1 MGEHDLF
8 QKIGFIGLG
17 LIGGSIAKKI
27 HTLYPDVTIIAT
39 AGHQETITEAYGEH
53 LISNQNL
60 CEIKDFY
67 DCVYIF
73 LCTPVKRNIEYLRQ
87 LKGNIK
93 NGCII
98 TDVGSVKTDIHEEVT
113 ALAMEDCFI
122 GGHPMAGSEK
132 TGLKNANEYLLE
144 NAYYIL
150 TPTTKTSPERLEEF
164 RSLVTQ
170 LGAVALVL
178 DYHLEDGKEY
188 LMGRLCGKGQDDLP
202 HIIAYSLVNLVKKS
216 DDADETM
223 KTIAAGGFKDL
234 TRIASS
240 SPVMWQ
246 NICQSNSEQIVRL
259 IDAYEEMLEKTKHD
273 ILSSDADALLQDFQ
287 SAKDYRDSI
296 AITNK
301 GPIKEIYELYL
312 DLLDE
317 AGGIATVATILAS
330 NHLSIKNIGIIHNR
344 EFEDG
349 VLRLEMYDRI
359 SLDAAVQLLRKHHY
373 TIYER

>member
-1 MGEHDLF
+1 MVIFLMSF

-27 HTLYPDVTIIAT
+27 HTLYPEVTIIAT
-39 AGHQETITEAYGEH
+39 AGHQSTITEAYEEH
-53 LISNQNL
+53 LISNKAL
-60 CEIKDFY
+60 CEIGDFY
-67 DCVYIF
+67 DCDYIF
-73 LCTPVKRNIEYLRQ
+73 LCTPVQKNIEYLRQ
-87 LKGNIK
+87 LKGHVK
-93 NGCII
+93 DGCII
-98 TDVGSVKTDIHEEVT
+98 TDVGSVKTDIHEEVI
-113 ALAMEDCFI
+113 ALSMEDCFI

-150 TPTTKTSPERLEEF
+150 TPTSKTAPEQLEAF
-164 RSLVTQ
+164 RSLVTE

-178 DYHLEDGKEY
+178 DYHLHDY
-188 LMGRLCGKGQDDLP
+188 ATAAISHLP
-202 HIIAYSLVNLVKKS
+202 HIIAYSLVNLVKRS
-216 DDADETM
+216 DDENETM

-259 IDAYEEMLEKTKHD
+259 IDAYEETLEKTKHD
-273 ILSSDADALLQDFQ
+273 ILAANTDALLSDFQ

-301 GPIKEIYELYL
+301 GPIKAVYELYL

-330 NHLSIKNIGIIHNR
+330 NNLSIKNIGIIHNR
-344 EFEDG
+344 EFEEG
-349 VLRLEMYDRI
+349 VLKIEFYDGT
-359 SLDAAVQLLRKHHY
+359 SMEKGAALLKKRNY
-373 TIYER
+373 IVYER

>member
-1 MGEHDLF
+1 MF

-39 AGHQETITEAYGEH
+39 AGHQKTITEAYGEH

-67 DCVYIF
+67 DCDYIF

-170 LGAVALVL
+170 LGALVL
-178 DYHLEDGKEY
+178 DYHLHDY
-188 LMGRLCGKGQDDLP
+188 ATAAISHLP

-301 GPIKEIYELYL
+301 GPIREIYELYL

>member
-1 MGEHDLF
+1 MSF

-27 HTLYPDVTIIAT
+27 HTLYPEVTIIAT
-39 AGHQETITEAYGEH
+39 AGHQSTITEAYEEH
-53 LISNQNL
+53 LISNKAL
-60 CEIKDFY
+60 CEIGDFY
-67 DCVYIF
+67 DCDYIF
-73 LCTPVKRNIEYLRQ
+73 LCTPVQKNIEYLRQ
-87 LKGNIK
+87 LKGHVK
-93 NGCII
+93 DGCII
-98 TDVGSVKTDIHEEVT
+98 TDVGSVKTDIHEEVI
-113 ALAMEDCFI
+113 ALSMEDCFI

-150 TPTTKTSPERLEEF
+150 TPTSKTAPEQLEAF
-164 RSLVTQ
+164 RSLVTE

-178 DYHLEDGKEY
+178 DYHLHDY
-188 LMGRLCGKGQDDLP
+188 ATAAISHLP
-202 HIIAYSLVNLVKKS
+202 HIIAYSLVNLVKRS
-216 DDADETM
+216 DDENETM

-259 IDAYEEMLEKTKHD
+259 IDAYEETLEKTKND
-273 ILSSDADALLQDFQ
+273 ILAANTDALLSDFQ

-301 GPIKEIYELYL
+301 GPIKAVYELYL

-330 NHLSIKNIGIIHNR
+330 NNLSIKNIGIIHNR

-349 VLRLEMYDRI
+349 VLRLEMYDKE
-359 SLDAAVQLLRKHHY
+359 SLTSAVALLRRHHY

>member
-67 DCVYIF
+67 DCDYIF

-122 GGHPMAGSEK
+122 GGHPMAGTQYSGFGHARANLYHNAPMVIVPPAFDNIELLSRVQEGLGGNDK
-132 TGLKNANEYLLE
+132 TKGVDADVVDDKNTKLDLDIVLEYGKSATDVFDQIKKVVGQDIKDMTGLNVIEMTVNVVDVMTQDEYDQKNGN
-144 NAYYIL
+144 N
-150 TPTTKTSPERLEEF
+150 T
-164 RSLVTQ
+164 
-170 LGAVALVL
+170 
-178 DYHLEDGKEY
+178 DDGQS
-188 LMGRLCGKGQDDLP
+188 G
-202 HIIAYSLVNLVKKS
+202 YSN
-216 DDADETM
+216 D
-223 KTIAAGGFKDL
+223 
-234 TRIASS
+234 
-240 SPVMWQ
+240 Q
-246 NICQSNSEQIVRL
+246 
-259 IDAYEEMLEKTKHD
+259 
-273 ILSSDADALLQDFQ
+273 
-287 SAKDYRDSI
+287 
-296 AITNK
+296 
-301 GPIKEIYELYL
+301 
-312 DLLDE
+312 
-317 AGGIATVATILAS
+317 
-330 NHLSIKNIGIIHNR
+330 
-344 EFEDG
+344 
-349 VLRLEMYDRI
+349 
-359 SLDAAVQLLRKHHY
+359 
-373 TIYER
+373 

>member
-39 AGHQETITEAYGEH
+39 AGHQKTITEAYGEH

-67 DCVYIF
+67 DCDYIF
-73 LCTPVKRNIEYLRQ
+73 LCTPV
-87 LKGNIK
+87 KGNIK

-178 DYHLEDGKEY
+178 DYHLHDY
-188 LMGRLCGKGQDDLP
+188 ATAAISHLP

>member
-1 MGEHDLF
+1 MF

-67 DCVYIF
+67 DCDYIF

-178 DYHLEDGKEY
+178 DYHL
-188 LMGRLCGKGQDDLP
+188 DD
-202 HIIAYSLVNLVKKS
+202 
-216 DDADETM
+216 
-223 KTIAAGGFKDL
+223 
-234 TRIASS
+234 R
-240 SPVMWQ
+240 
-246 NICQSNSEQIVRL
+246 C
-259 IDAYEEMLEKTKHD
+259 
-273 ILSSDADALLQDFQ
+273 
-287 SAKDYRDSI
+287 
-296 AITNK
+296 
-301 GPIKEIYELYL
+301 
-312 DLLDE
+312 
-317 AGGIATVATILAS
+317 GGI
-330 NHLSIKNIGIIHNR
+330 
-344 EFEDG
+344 
-349 VLRLEMYDRI
+349 
-359 SLDAAVQLLRKHHY
+359 
-373 TIYER
+373 

>member
-67 DCVYIF
+67 DCDYIF

-178 DYHLEDGKEY
+178 DYHLHDY
-188 LMGRLCGKGQDDLP
+188 ATAAISHLP

-287 SAKDYRDSI
+287 YAKDYRDSI

>member
-67 DCVYIF
+67 DCDYIF

-150 TPTTKTSPERLEEF
+150 TPTTKTSPQISTMPDWITPPKTSANNAGKQEK
-164 RSLVTQ
+164 
-170 LGAVALVL
+170 AV
-178 DYHLEDGKEY
+178 
-188 LMGRLCGKGQDDLP
+188 
-202 HIIAYSLVNLVKKS
+202 SW
-216 DDADETM
+216 
-223 KTIAAGGFKDL
+223 
-234 TRIASS
+234 
-240 SPVMWQ
+240 SPPMHSVWVSTNRM
-246 NICQSNSEQIVRL
+246 
-259 IDAYEEMLEKTKHD
+259 YG
-273 ILSSDADALLQDFQ
+273 LSSTW
-287 SAKDYRDSI
+287 I
-296 AITNK
+296 C
-301 GPIKEIYELYL
+301 PIP
-312 DLLDE
+312 
-317 AGGIATVATILAS
+317 
-330 NHLSIKNIGIIHNR
+330 
-344 EFEDG
+344 
-349 VLRLEMYDRI
+349 
-359 SLDAAVQLLRKHHY
+359 
-373 TIYER
+373 